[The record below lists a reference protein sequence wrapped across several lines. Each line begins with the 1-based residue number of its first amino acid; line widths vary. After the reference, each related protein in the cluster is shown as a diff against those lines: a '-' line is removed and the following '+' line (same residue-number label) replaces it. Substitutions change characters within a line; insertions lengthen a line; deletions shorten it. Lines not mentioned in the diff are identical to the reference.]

1 MSAKEAWTK
10 RRAQREEVMPGGT
23 LALITPMNAMNRCD
37 RCGAQV
43 YVRVLL
49 HSGQDLL
56 FCAHHYRQPAR
67 FFDRLQVGDPERHL
81 FAERLALGD
90 RIDPLLRPH
99 LGGGD
104 PDQGAMF

>member
-1 MSAKEAWTK
+1 MSAKESWTK

-56 FCAHHYRQPAR
+56 FCAHHYRQHAPA
-67 FFDRLQVGDPERHL
+67 LAKVAAGIQNET
-81 FAERLALGD
+81 ERLVRNEWPG
-90 RIDPLLRPH
+90 
-99 LGGGD
+99 
-104 PDQGAMF
+104 